1 MAALVFVSYASPDL
15 EPAERVR
22 DDLEADGIP
31 CWMAPRDVPA
41 GGDYAEAIT
50 SAIEGCRAV
59 LLLLSPAANAS
70 DHIEREA
77 DLAVSQKRP
86 ILPVRLEDVKPDGAL
101 GYLLANAQWVDAFPR
116 VEPSLGR
123 VRTEVRRLLQ
133 RSGAPVRVSVA
144 RTPFQRVLASAVAWA
159 TVFGLML
166 LLLTWMQRL
175 WFNLVTDVERGA
187 RGRQTSAFR
196 ARRARARAAGRARHA
211 VPVSPESVASG
222 VARRVVRDWCGHW
235 RARTV
240 GGCGWAC
247 RGARTRDLVSPRR
260 PSQSTLRAHPSTSD
274 NADLTRVL
282 SVPADKYVKQRGH
295 YAVRI
300 RVGSRNP
307 SGHYTLRLELSPY
320 ATRDGVEFGDLLVDN
335 RFGIAQV
342 EPVPDDQRK
351 VGHVDLSGPLD
362 VFVGE
367 RTVRLTATHYRD
379 ARPAAPT
386 IAAFVVLADR
396 SRVDAKPQS
405 IPAAEFPA
413 E

>member
-77 DLAVSQKRP
+77 HLAVSQKRP

-144 RTPFQRVLASAVAWA
+144 RTPFQRVLASAVAWV

-175 WFNLVTDVERGA
+175 WFNLVP
-187 RGRQTSAFR
+187 TS
-196 ARRARARAAGRARHA
+196 
-211 VPVSPESVASG
+211 SVALVAARQAPFVLVVLALVPLAALATQYWYHRSLSRVASLDVLFGIGAGTG
-222 VARRVVRDWCGHW
+222 VRVRSAVVAGL
-235 RARTV
+235 AGVLALAIGLAPPTV
-240 GGCGWAC
+240 SI
-247 RGARTRDLVSPRR
+247 DLEGTPID
-260 PSQSTLRAHPSTSD
+260 QY